1 MINSLILRK
10 YSPKNML
17 KGEDFLEKETNSI
30 HNALFLPVTIV
41 SSFVYYAAHTNIENK
56 NPCIYSRY
64 FRNYLLYT
72 HPTHFHLPIAKTLSS
87 NNSQLSI

>member
-1 MINSLILRK
+1 MINSLILKK

-30 HNALFLPVTIV
+30 HNALFLPITIV

-56 NPCIYSRY
+56 ILFSFPVYIR
-64 FRNYLLYT
+64 L
-72 HPTHFHLPIAKTLSS
+72 LSS
-87 NNSQLSI
+87 YSIPNFSGLSENT